1 MRDCD
6 SGSAASVVSRPG
18 GPRYRKRIDQYVQ
31 LDDTIVIES
40 TFSFGAF
47 VCDEDVMVEDEVEVE
62 EGLVADEGAEVLD
75 VELELPAA
83 GSSVPLIVTL

>member
-1 MRDCD
+1 
-6 SGSAASVVSRPG
+6 
-18 GPRYRKRIDQYVQ
+18 VQ

-62 EGLVADEGAEVLD
+62 EGLVADEGVEVLD